1 MLCTFLQFI
10 ASEIKMLVITPGSL
24 TGDKKNRRLIK
35 KPPVCYSA
43 NLFNVSPAI
52 LYAVQSL
59 IGSAP
64 SDR

>member
-10 ASEIKMLVITPGSL
+10 ASEIKRLVITPASL
-24 TGDKKNRRLIK
+24 KKH
-35 KPPVCYSA
+35 PACYSA

-52 LYAVQSL
+52 LYTVQSL